1 MDKKL
6 VYATKSQLHEEL
18 DQALELR
25 ADLKAMDFDAMLG
38 ELTTTETRIK
48 ILKEFIRLFKVAQ
61 QTPQPCTADV
71 AKRCRLHLKQLK
83 KLNSM
88 HHDANVAFFV
98 CMFKILRA

>member
-25 ADLKAMDFDAMLG
+25 TDLKAMDFDAMSG

-48 ILKEFIRLFKVAQ
+48 ILNEFIRLFKVAQ

-71 AKRCRLHLKQLK
+71 AKRCRLQPTLEAVEEAELGA
-83 KLNSM
+83 S
-88 HHDANVAFFV
+88 
-98 CMFKILRA
+98 RR